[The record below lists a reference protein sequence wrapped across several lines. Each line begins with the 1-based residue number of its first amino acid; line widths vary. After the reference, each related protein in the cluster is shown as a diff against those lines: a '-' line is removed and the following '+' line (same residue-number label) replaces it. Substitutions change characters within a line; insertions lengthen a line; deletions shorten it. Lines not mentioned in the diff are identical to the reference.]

1 MTKLTGRPGSL
12 GGLALR
18 AGQFVFAA
26 ACMCVMASAPGFTNY
41 TAFCYLIA
49 SMGLQALWS
58 LGLGCLDCYALVLKR
73 DLQQAFLMSLF
84 VVGDW
89 VTAILSFAAACSA
102 GGIVVLFERDVY
114 FCRKDPQLPC
124 GRFEVATAFAFL
136 CCALSTA
143 SALVIFW
150 LLAAL

>member
-1 MTKLTGRPGSL
+1 MTEMTGRPGTS
-12 GGLALR
+12 GGLVLR

-26 ACMCVMASAPGFTNY
+26 ACICAMSSAPGFTNY
-41 TAFCYLIA
+41 TAFCYLVA

-58 LGLGCLDCYALVLKR
+58 LGLACLDCYALTLKR

-89 VTAILSFAAACSA
+89 VTAILSFTAACSA
-102 GGIVVLFERDVY
+102 GGVVVLFERDAY
-114 FCRKDPQLPC
+114 FCRRDPQLPC

-136 CCALSTA
+136 SCGCSAA
-143 SALVIFW
+143 SALIMFW
-150 LLAAL
+150 LLASL

>member
-1 MTKLTGRPGSL
+1 MTELAGRPGTS

-26 ACMCVMASAPGFTNY
+26 ASICAMASAPGFTNY

-58 LGLGCLDCYALVLKR
+58 LGLGCLDCYALILRR

-102 GGIVVLFERDVY
+102 AGVVVLFERDAY
-114 FCRKDPQLPC
+114 FCRRDPQLPC
-124 GRFEVATAFAFL
+124 GRFEVAAAFAFL
-136 CCALSTA
+136 CCTFSAA
-143 SALVIFW
+143 SALVMFW
-150 LLAAL
+150 LLASL

>member
-1 MTKLTGRPGSL
+1 MAELAGRPGTW

-18 AGQFVFAA
+18 SCQFAFAA
-26 ACMCVMASAPGFTNY
+26 ACICVMSSAPGFANY

-58 LGLGCLDCYALVLKR
+58 LGLACFDCYALILRK
-73 DLQQAFLMSLF
+73 DLQQAFLLSLF

-89 VTAILSFAAACSA
+89 VTAVLSFAAASSA
-102 GGIVVLFERDVY
+102 GGVVVLFERDVH
-114 FCRKDPQLPC
+114 FCSRDPQLPC

-136 CCALSTA
+136 SCAFCAT
-143 SALVIFW
+143 SAIVMFC
-150 LLAAL
+150 LLASL